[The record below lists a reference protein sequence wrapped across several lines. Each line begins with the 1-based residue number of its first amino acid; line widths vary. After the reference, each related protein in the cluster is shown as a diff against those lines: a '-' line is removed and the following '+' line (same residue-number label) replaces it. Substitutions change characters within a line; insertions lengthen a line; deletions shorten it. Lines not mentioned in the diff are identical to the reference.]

1 MRSRTLPALAA
12 LVSGILFAGFP
23 MAGEDSKLHPVTITG
38 TVIDTGCYMIHD
50 GIGPEHEKCARMC
63 AKKGIPLAVVD
74 EAGKIW
80 LPLGADHRNPNTPLL
95 PFIEKKVR
103 VTGTAVDRGG
113 LAGVAIK
120 TVEALK

>member
-1 MRSRTLPALAA
+1 MGSRMLIVFAA
-12 LVSGILFAGFP
+12 LVSGLFVAGFS
-23 MAGEDSKLHPVTITG
+23 MAAEDSKLHPVTITG

-74 EAGKIW
+74 EAGKVW

-95 PFIEKKVR
+95 PFIEKKVK

-113 LAGVAIK
+113 LAGIAIK
-120 TVEALK
+120 TVEAVK